1 MSVCGERSVK
11 MQDNQLK
18 LSFTRI
24 KGAQSVFQSEKFSIL
39 IGRNNSGK
47 LELLRLIHT
56 TYPHRNS
63 NDEVIEFSERY
74 FFNYGE
80 EIDFRFIEAN
90 SLILIAN
97 IESGLDPSN
106 IRNLI
111 KELNKL
117 IDEKN
122 CVVIGI
128 TYSPIVLNEF
138 KNDECSIFT
147 FPDSPEKSLMSLDKF
162 KDLNWMAHFYLG
174 DLYDRELLF

>member
-1 MSVCGERSVK
+1 

-24 KGAQSVFQSEKFSIL
+24 KGIPSIFQSEKFSIL

-47 LELLRLIHT
+47 FELLRLIYE
-56 TYPHRNS
+56 TYPHLNS
-63 NDEVIEFSERY
+63 NNEVIEFSERH
-74 FFNYGE
+74 FFNFGE
-80 EIDFRFIEAN
+80 EVDFRFIGSN

-111 KELNKL
+111 KELNNL

-138 KNDECSIFT
+138 TGKEYSIFV
-147 FPDSPEKSLMSLDKF
+147 FPDSLEKGLTSLDEF
-162 KDLNWMAHFYLG
+162 KDPNWMRHFSLG
-174 DLYDRELLF
+174 DLYDREKLF

>member
-1 MSVCGERSVK
+1 

-24 KGAQSVFQSEKFSIL
+24 KGVPSIFQSEKFSIL

-47 LELLRLIHT
+47 FELLRLIHE
-56 TYPHRNS
+56 TYPHLNS
-63 NDEVIEFSERY
+63 NDEVIEFSERH
-74 FFNYGE
+74 FFNFGE
-80 EIDFRFIEAN
+80 EVDFRFIKFN

-111 KELNKL
+111 KDLNNL

-138 KNDECSIFT
+138 TEKEYSIFV
-147 FPDSPEKSLMSLDKF
+147 FPDDLEKGLTPLDEF
-162 KDLNWMAHFYLG
+162 KDPAWLALNRLG
-174 DLYDRELLF
+174 TLYDREKLF

>member
-1 MSVCGERSVK
+1 

-24 KGAQSVFQSEKFSIL
+24 KGVPSIFQSEKFSIL

-47 LELLRLIHT
+47 FELLRLIHE
-56 TYPHRNS
+56 TYPHLNS
-63 NDEVIEFSERY
+63 NDEVIEFSERH
-74 FFNYGE
+74 FFNFGE
-80 EIDFRFIEAN
+80 EVDFRFIKSN

-97 IESGLDPSN
+97 IESGLDPAN

-111 KELNKL
+111 KDLNDL
-117 IDEKN
+117 IDKKN

-138 KNDECSIFT
+138 TDKEYSIFV
-147 FPDSPEKSLMSLDKF
+147 FPDDLEKGLIPLDEF
-162 KDLNWMAHFYLG
+162 KDPVWLALNRLG
-174 DLYDRELLF
+174 TLYDREKLF